1 MNPAILARL
10 FQAHADAVGSMQGP
24 ELQQEPG
31 PLQWGTGQ
39 GAGDPVGTEYG
50 NDDNDDN
57 GEMDN
62 DMNTETAG
70 GEYLPGV
77 PYGPTPTFDRFGLP
91 PEQGGLVMDNH
102 IDLGDQQ
109 QSDPGA
115 MQRRSSGDMA
125 LPPSDYKYL
134 DRNEGHM
141 GVMFGQDAGEPTG
154 NGMNVPMSHLP
165 PGAHEGQYISPMDIH
180 GGAAPKPPAG
190 PMGGMFNDPET
201 AGVQWGP
208 NPYPQEPPPPP
219 MHRGR
224 RMTSR

>member
-1 MNPAILARL
+1 MQLA
-10 FQAHADAVGSMQGP
+10 
-24 ELQQEPG
+24 QEPG

-39 GAGDPVGTEYG
+39 GAADPVGTEYG

-57 GEMDN
+57 GETD
-62 DMNTETAG
+62 
-70 GEYLPGV
+70 V
-77 PYGPTPTFDRFGLP
+77 
-91 PEQGGLVMDNH
+91 
-102 IDLGDQQ
+102 DLGDQQ

-115 MQRRSSGDMA
+115 MQRRSSGDMT
-125 LPPSDYKYL
+125 LPPSNYKYL

-141 GVMFGQDAGEPTG
+141 GVMFGQDAGEPMG

-180 GGAAPKPPAG
+180 GGAPTKPPAG

-208 NPYPQEPPPPP
+208 NPYPQEPSPPPP